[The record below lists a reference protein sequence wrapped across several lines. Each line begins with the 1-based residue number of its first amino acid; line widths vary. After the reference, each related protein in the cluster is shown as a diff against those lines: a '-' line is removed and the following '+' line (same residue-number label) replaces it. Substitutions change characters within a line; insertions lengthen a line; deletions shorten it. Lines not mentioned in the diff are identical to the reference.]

1 MLWLKCSGI
10 ATCGLESYYSD
21 RLLES
26 KYRIDLFC
34 GLFMEG
40 TNEGLQISPET
51 LHALGERGISLGL
64 DMYGSNS

>member
-1 MLWLKCSGI
+1 MQVAQILGRLSGD
-10 ATCGLESYYSD
+10 LEIWRS
-21 RLLES
+21 LES

-40 TNEGLQISPET
+40 TNEGLQITPET